1 MSCKGYIKE
10 SIKPLVNG
18 IVKSIDI
25 AHDTMKPGRIYRN
38 RGELDD
44 SSLNRSPQSYL
55 NNPKDERHR
64 YEWNTDKQVLVLKF
78 TDLNGDGIG
87 MLRCCGRRPVLGRY
101 QRRHHGQAVQSDA
114 GVSSSQTDPVQHGRD
129 ERPSAVASSDCRRS
143 DDHHRLCRCRSCSRR
158 DDELESE
165 GAFSDSEVVIAGLSN
180 VYTHYITT
188 YEEYQ
193 VQRYE
198 GASTIYGPHTLSAY
212 LQKYRGLARAIAQD
226 RVSELPIGPQPPFFE
241 RNLFNWLPA
250 ASIDKKP
257 VNSSFGD
264 VLEQVY
270 PVYRQGDVVS
280 VTFVAGNP
288 RNSGD
293 IRDKTFV
300 TVEIY
305 DNRTD
310 TWKVVHTDASWE
322 TRFHWLKGSKQQS
335 NSTVEWHIPLSA
347 PSGSYRIKHFGHSK
361 ERKNLRPVVTPYEGT
376 SNVFKVATSFYYE

>member
-1 MSCKGYIKE
+1 MS
-10 SIKPLVNG
+10 
-18 IVKSIDI
+18 
-25 AHDTMKPGRIYRN
+25 
-38 RGELDD
+38 
-44 SSLNRSPQSYL
+44 
-55 NNPKDERHR
+55 
-64 YEWNTDKQVLVLKF
+64 
-78 TDLNGDGIG
+78 
-87 MLRCCGRRPVLGRY
+87 GRRLRE
-101 QRRHHGQAVQSDA
+101 AVKQ
-114 GVSSSQTDPVQHGRD
+114 
-129 ERPSAVASSDCRRS
+129 
-143 DDHHRLCRCRSCSRR
+143 
-158 DDELESE
+158 ELESE
-165 GAFSDSEVVIAGLSN
+165 GGFRDSEVVIAGLSN

-241 RNLFNWLPA
+241 KNLLSLLPA

-305 DNRTD
+305 DNRTN

-322 TRFHWLKGSKQQS
+322 TRFHWLKGSNQQS
-335 NSTVEWHIPLSA
+335 NSTVEWYIPPSA
-347 PSGSYRIKHFGHSK
+347 SSGSYRIKHFGHYK
-361 ERKNLRPVVTPYEGT
+361 ERKNLRPVIKPYEGT